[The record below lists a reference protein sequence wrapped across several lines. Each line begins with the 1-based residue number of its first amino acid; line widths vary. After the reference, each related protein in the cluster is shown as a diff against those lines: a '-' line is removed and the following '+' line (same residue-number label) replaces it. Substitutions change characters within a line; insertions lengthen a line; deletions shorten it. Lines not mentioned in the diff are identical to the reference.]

1 MDNTNSANYLL
12 VLGASSDQLFMIR
25 TAQQM
30 GLKVLA
36 VDANPDAAGRQVAD
50 AFAHV
55 STRDVPAVL
64 AYVDEFARSGATI
77 LGVSTM
83 GSDIP
88 DIVAAVARHLGT
100 PAISEES
107 AAIATDKL
115 RMKQCFAENG
125 VPIPWFCEI
134 NTYQELQEIIEQRGI
149 ELVIKPN
156 DRSGSRGVFLL
167 DSSCDAEDLFN
178 KARDFSFSKRV
189 LVEEFLPGLQ
199 ISTETIMVDG
209 RAYTPGFA
217 DRNYDLLDQ
226 FRPQIMENGGWVP
239 SCLGQ
244 ADREAVEKLVEQASL
259 ALGIRNG
266 VTKGD
271 VVMSP
276 AGPKMIEMAARLS
289 GGDFCAGLVPLG
301 TGINYVQTVIEIA
314 VGRVPSLKALEPTRD
329 IAVANRYFFP
339 DAGKLIRVEG
349 AQEVASWDWIK
360 KLEFWYNPGDE
371 VPDLLSHAHR
381 FGVFVAT
388 APNREELEQR
398 VQRVYDTIRI
408 VTERV

>member
-1 MDNTNSANYLL
+1 MIDYSGDYLV

-36 VDANPDAAGRQVAD
+36 VDANQDAPGRKVAD
-50 AFAHV
+50 VFAHV
-55 STRDVPAVL
+55 STRDIPAVITYL
-64 AYVDEFARSGATI
+64 DEFVAKGATI

-88 DIVAAVARHLGT
+88 EIVAALATHLGT
-100 PAISEES
+100 PSISIED
-107 AAIATDKL
+107 ATVATDKL
-115 RMKQCFAENG
+115 RMKHRFAEHS
-125 VPIPWFCEI
+125 VPIPWFSEI
-134 NTYQELQEIIEQRGI
+134 STYAELKEIIDERGI

-167 DSSCDAEDLFN
+167 NASCDVQDLFN
-178 KARDFSFSKRV
+178 RARDFSFSKRV

-209 RAYTPGFA
+209 KAHTPGFA

-239 SCLGQ
+239 SCLDG
-244 ADREAVEKLVEQASL
+244 ADRVAVENLVEQASL
-259 ALGIRNG
+259 ALGVRNG

-276 AGPKMIEMAARLS
+276 GGPRMIEMAARLS
-289 GGDFCAGLVPLG
+289 GGDFCESLVPLG
-301 TGINYVQTVIEIA
+301 TGVNYVKTVIEIA
-314 VGRVPSLKALEPTRD
+314 IGQQPDIPSLNPKFNR
-329 IAVANRYFFP
+329 AVANRYFFP
-339 DAGKLIRVEG
+339 DAGRLIRVEG
-349 AQEVASWDWIK
+349 EDEVKSWDWVH
-360 KLEFWYNPGDE
+360 KLEFWYEPGDE
-371 VPDLLSHAHR
+371 VPQSLSHAHR
-381 FGVFVAT
+381 FGVFVVT
-388 APNREELEQR
+388 AVDRDELERR
-398 VQRVYDTIRI
+398 VSQVYDTIKI
-408 VTERV
+408 ITEPT